1 MSIDNINRF
10 EEVAAHYG
18 VEFAK
23 KQPRFEIVEEMQ
35 KLREWL
41 DQNGIEWEDESDENF
56 CYLWIVRTHFTYKDH
71 HVSVVNGYGTYGGFN
86 SFETDNEGL
95 LEMMIGEIDEN
106 SENDPIGYL
115 TADQVITYLEEL

>member
-10 EEVAAHYG
+10 EEVSAHYG

-41 DQNGIEWEDESDENF
+41 DQNGIEWKDISDEHF
-56 CYLWIVRTHFTYKDH
+56 CYLWIVRTHFTYKDRH
-71 HVSVVNGYGTYGGFN
+71 ISVINGYGTYGGFN
-86 SFETDNEGL
+86 HFETDNKGL

-106 SENDPIGYL
+106 SVNEPIGYL
-115 TADQVITYLEEL
+115 TADQVITYLKEL